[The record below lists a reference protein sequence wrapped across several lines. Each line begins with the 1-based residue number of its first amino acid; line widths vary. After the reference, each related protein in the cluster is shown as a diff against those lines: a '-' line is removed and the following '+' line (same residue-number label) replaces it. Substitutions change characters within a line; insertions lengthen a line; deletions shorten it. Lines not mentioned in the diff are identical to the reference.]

1 MSVIVK
7 STPEAIEAI
16 TRMRA
21 VLDTGLAQQLQALDG
36 AGVVLVEPN
45 NWAGPKADQ
54 FRTMWP
60 ETSGQLKTAREALVA
75 LNDQLRA
82 VQQNI
87 QTAGA

>member
-1 MSVIVK
+1 M
-7 STPEAIEAI
+7 
-16 TRMRA
+16 
-21 VLDTGLAQQLQALDG
+21 
-36 AGVVLVEPN
+36 
-45 NWAGPKADQ
+45 DQ